1 MLLKRLIISKMHPE
15 YEIIRD
21 VKFNLNG
28 LNLIIDDTTNNL
40 SDTGNN
46 VGKTTFIKIIDLCLG
61 ARSVRSLYHDD
72 DTKSDNEK
80 IKKFLKDNKVEAQL
94 EMLNE
99 NTSIVYKIRRQL
111 YNKGNRYIDDVEYT
125 YDDFLDKLKE
135 IIFGSTEKYP
145 RLRELMPKFVRVDNF
160 TTDNMIRFLG
170 NYSKNH
176 QYDSVYQY
184 LFKILDEK
192 LINEKNELNT
202 YRTEYS
208 NKIKILE
215 SDSNITS
222 LDILKQKQ
230 KVIENELESLIE
242 DRKKLDYIKT
252 YKNELNRKRNL
263 TIQIN
268 DCEEELQLLEFG
280 LELLNNNIDN
290 LKKDKTNMDL
300 NKIKKIYKETQIYI
314 DKIEK
319 NFEDVVEFH
328 NNMIENRISFFNK
341 QKVEKEKE
349 RKILIDKRDELLDE
363 KKNITIDILDEG
375 LLSDLNVLN
384 SKIEKLSIQKGENN
398 KAIKILEEN
407 LKNKQIIDNKINIL
421 KDSLNIEKINNNIE
435 LFNKFFTEY
444 SQEMYGEKYL
454 FAYNSNWEKQNGFPV
469 QISNFNGIVG
479 TGMKKGMIVAFDF
492 AYLKYSNFKNIECPK
507 FIIHDKLETTHIN
520 QLKTIFKICE
530 EINGQYI
537 VPILRERI
545 KEIDQSIIK
554 KATILELSQSKKLFK
569 I

>member
-1 MLLKRLIISKMHPE
+1 MHPE

-268 DCEEELQLLEFG
+268 DCEEKLQLLEFD

-328 NNMIENRISFFNK
+328 NNMIENRISFK
-341 QKVEKEKE
+341 KKKKVEKEKE

-398 KAIKILEEN
+398 LKMTKHCHIFDTIKVH
-407 LKNKQIIDNKINIL
+407 
-421 KDSLNIEKINNNIE
+421 
-435 LFNKFFTEY
+435 Y
-444 SQEMYGEKYL
+444 
-454 FAYNSNWEKQNGFPV
+454 
-469 QISNFNGIVG
+469 ISKSRP
-479 TGMKKGMIVAFDF
+479 TA
-492 AYLKYSNFKNIECPK
+492 
-507 FIIHDKLETTHIN
+507 
-520 QLKTIFKICE
+520 KT
-530 EINGQYI
+530 NR
-537 VPILRERI
+537 VP
-545 KEIDQSIIK
+545 
-554 KATILELSQSKKLFK
+554 
-569 I
+569 

>member
-268 DCEEELQLLEFG
+268 DCEEKLQLLEFD

-407 LKNKQIIDNKINIL
+407 LK
-421 KDSLNIEKINNNIE
+421 
-435 LFNKFFTEY
+435 
-444 SQEMYGEKYL
+444 
-454 FAYNSNWEKQNGFPV
+454 
-469 QISNFNGIVG
+469 IS
-479 TGMKKGMIVAFDF
+479 
-492 AYLKYSNFKNIECPK
+492 
-507 FIIHDKLETTHIN
+507 KL
-520 QLKTIFKICE
+520 
-530 EINGQYI
+530 
-537 VPILRERI
+537 
-545 KEIDQSIIK
+545 
-554 KATILELSQSKKLFK
+554 
-569 I
+569 

>member
-28 LNLIIDDTTNNL
+28 LNLIIDNTTDNSN
-40 SDTGNN
+40 DTGNN

-61 ARSVRSLYHDD
+61 AKSVRRLYHDD
-72 DTKSDNEK
+72 DTKSDNET
-80 IKKFLKDNKVEAQL
+80 IKKFLKEHKVEAQL
-94 EMLNE
+94 EILDE
-99 NTSIVYKIRRQL
+99 NKKIVYKIKRQL

-125 YDDFLDKLKE
+125 YDDFLAKLKT
-135 IIFGSTEKYP
+135 IIFNSTEKYP

-184 LFKILDEK
+184 LFQILDEK

-202 YRTEYS
+202 FRNEYS

-215 SDSNITS
+215 NDSNIAS

-230 KVIENELESLIE
+230 KVIESELESLIE

-252 YKNELNRKRNL
+252 YKNELNRKRSL

-268 DCEEELQLLEFG
+268 NCEEELQLLDFD
-280 LELLNNNIDN
+280 LELLDNNIN
-290 LKKDKTNMDL
+290 SLEKDKTNIDL
-300 NKIKKIYKETQIYI
+300 NKIKKVYKDTKIYT

-319 NFEDVVEFH
+319 TFEDVVDFH

-341 QKVEKEKE
+341 QKIEKEKE
-349 RKILIDKRDELLDE
+349 KEQLVIKRDELLDE
-363 KKNITIDILDEG
+363 KKKITIDMLDEG
-375 LLSDLNVLN
+375 LLADLNILN
-384 SKIEKLSIQKGENN
+384 SKIEKLSIEKGENN

-407 LKNKQIIDNKINIL
+407 LKNKQNIDDKIFKL
-421 KDSLNIEKINNNIE
+421 KEALNAEKINNNIE

-444 SQEMYGEKYL
+444 SQKMYGEKYL

-469 QISNFNGIVG
+469 QISNFNGNVG

-492 AYLKYSNFKNIECPK
+492 AYLKYSNSKNIECPK

-520 QLKTIFKICE
+520 QLKTIFEICE
-530 EINGQYI
+530 EIKGQYI

-545 KEIDQSIIK
+545 KDIDQDIIK
-554 KATILELSQSKKLFK
+554 NATILELSQSSKLFK